1 VLAQLGRRVLLVDAD
16 LHKSRLHEIFQIPNR
31 LGLVSILAEGI
42 EPSRAIVK
50 SSVPGVFVVPAG
62 PDAPNPS
69 GLLASEA
76 MQKFLDLAATNFD
89 HVIVDSAPV
98 LPVSDTLVFA
108 MQTDGVVLC
117 VRGGVTP
124 RDHVLRARDR
134 ILRSGGTIV
143 GVLINA
149 LEPESASY
157 YGYEYGYGYRQ
168 EGRPEAEEE
177 KATPRVVHS

>member
-1 VLAQLGRRVLLVDAD
+1 
-16 LHKSRLHEIFQIPNR
+16 
-31 LGLVSILAEGI
+31 
-42 EPSRAIVK
+42 
-50 SSVPGVFVVPAG
+50 
-62 PDAPNPS
+62 
-69 GLLASEA
+69 
-76 MQKFLDLAATNFD
+76 
-89 HVIVDSAPV
+89 VDSAPV

-124 RDHVLRARDR
+124 RDHVIRARDR
-134 ILRSGGTIV
+134 ILRSGAPIV

-149 LEPESASY
+149 LEAESASY

-177 KATPRVVHS
+177 KAAPRVVHS